1 MAGEAPPRLPE
12 AEHELVAVLD
22 RGMAAEPEPE
32 SERESEPVSPEG
44 GVPQSVK
51 LSQWSRVLLAAAAVL
66 IALVTAA
73 QFASMMLAASP
84 PNTLSQKY
92 NAQLN
97 WWVTPWLG
105 QNWKL
110 FGPDPQVENL
120 TILVRVQ
127 DASGAQS
134 AWVNLT
140 AIDYAAVLHDPMP
153 SHANENEL
161 RLAWAAYADSE
172 PGSATQNLLRQ
183 YLVNFAAERLGI
195 TGPGSYTAVQFES
208 LTTPMPPPGTSA
220 PQPPTNQY
228 LPWWPLTTQNG
239 SI

>member
-1 MAGEAPPRLPE
+1 MAGEASSRLPE
-12 AEHELVAVLD
+12 AEHEPVPD
-22 RGMAAEPEPE
+22 SGMLAEQEPE
-32 SERESEPVSPEG
+32 REPGPVG
-44 GVPQSVK
+44 GPRPVR
-51 LSQWSRVLLAAAAVL
+51 LSRWSRVLLGAAAGL

-73 QFASMMLAASP
+73 QLAATLLAASP
-84 PNTLSQKY
+84 SNTLSQQY

-110 FGPDPQVENL
+110 FGPDPQEENL
-120 TILVRVQ
+120 TILVRVE

-161 RLAWAAYADSE
+161 RLAWQAYTNSK
-172 PGSATQNLLRQ
+172 PGSVTQNLVRR

-195 TGPGSYTAVQFES
+195 PIPGDYTAVQFES
-208 LTTPMPPPGTSA
+208 LATPMPPPGSTG
-220 PQPPTNQY
+220 PQPPTNGYQ
-228 LPWWPLTTQNG
+228 PWWPLTAQNG
-239 SI
+239 STQ